1 MTDHLRLFEDLVRLE
16 TRLWNQLD
24 VALKDTGGVS
34 LAWLLPLRVLDAAPG
49 SRVLDLAQE
58 IGISPGGASKL
69 VDRLVDAGLV
79 LRAPDETD
87 RRASRLHL
95 MLDGVGPRR
104 RARRRVSSGSGGGSG
119 RLSGRP
125 PPPSC
130 PRSPARWARRAP
142 DGPVSRERVA

>member
-16 TRLWNQLD
+16 TSLWNQLD

-34 LAWLLPLRVLDAAPG
+34 LAWLLPLRALDAAPG
-49 SRVLDLAQE
+49 GRVLDLAQE

-79 LRAPDETD
+79 SRAPDESD

-95 MLDGVGPRR
+95 TPDGR
-104 RARRRVSSGSGGGSG
+104 RAASAGSATSEQWLRRWFGEALGASATAQLSLLASALGTQGPG
-119 RLSGRP
+119 RAG
-125 PPPSC
+125 
-130 PRSPARWARRAP
+130 
-142 DGPVSRERVA
+142 VA